1 MGAYRRLVVHRQVLV
16 NLVNGQAVQGVLV
29 RQSGPLLFVANAT
42 LHEPDTEPTA
52 LDGEVV
58 IERDRVAFVQAL

>member
-1 MGAYRRLVVHRQVLV
+1 MGAFRRLVVRRQVVV
-16 NLVNGQAVQGVLV
+16 NLLNGQAVQGVLV

-42 LHEPDTEPTA
+42 LFEPNAEPTA

-58 IERDRVAFVQAL
+58 VERDRVAFIQAL

>member
-29 RQSGPLLFVANAT
+29 RQRGPLLFVANAT
-42 LHEPDTEPTA
+42 LLEPDTEPTA

>member
-29 RQSGPLLFVANAT
+29 RQRGPLLFVANAT
-42 LHEPDTEPTA
+42 LLEPDTEPTP
-52 LDGEVV
+52 LDGEIV